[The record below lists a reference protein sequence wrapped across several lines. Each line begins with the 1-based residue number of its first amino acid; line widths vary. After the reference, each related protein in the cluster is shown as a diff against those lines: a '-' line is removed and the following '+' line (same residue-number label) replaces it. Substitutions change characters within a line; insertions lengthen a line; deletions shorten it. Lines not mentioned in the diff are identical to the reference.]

1 MLLNISNHPSSR
13 WDDKQTSAAIADW
26 FEVMDYPFPQ
36 IDPAMHTNDVC
47 GLADK
52 IFNEIMNDPKYEN
65 LTAVMI
71 QGEFSLVI
79 NLANAFHAAGIEVVV
94 ATSERNTV
102 ENPDG
107 TKTVKFEFCQFRSVF
122 FNRFSEL

>member
-1 MLLNISNHPSSR
+1 MLLNISNHPSNR
-13 WDDKQTSAAIADW
+13 WDDKQMSAAISDW

-47 GLADK
+47 KLAED
-52 IFNEIMNDPKYEN
+52 IFNEINNDPKYEDV
-65 LTAVMI
+65 TAVMI

-79 NLANAFHAAGIEVVV
+79 NLANIFHAAGIEVVV

-107 TKTVKFEFCQFRSVF
+107 TKTVKFEFCQFRTVF
-122 FNRFSEL
+122 YNKFSEL